1 MKHSS
6 DARPFNLAGSA
17 SVNAKTNELSQIN
30 LLTIQEIADWA
41 RVSNK
46 TVYRWISDH
55 FNRQTT
61 IGKPSAIR
69 AWWTPTPC
77 ASGLRARCGSLTCT

>member
-1 MKHSS
+1 M
-6 DARPFNLAGSA
+6 
-17 SVNAKTNELSQIN
+17 NAKTNELSQIN
-30 LLTIQEIADWA
+30 LLTIQEVADWA

-61 IGKPSAIR
+61 IGKPFWGLEPGNEKAL
-69 AWWTPTPC
+69 
-77 ASGLRARCGSLTCT
+77 SGLEAPRRGLEPRT